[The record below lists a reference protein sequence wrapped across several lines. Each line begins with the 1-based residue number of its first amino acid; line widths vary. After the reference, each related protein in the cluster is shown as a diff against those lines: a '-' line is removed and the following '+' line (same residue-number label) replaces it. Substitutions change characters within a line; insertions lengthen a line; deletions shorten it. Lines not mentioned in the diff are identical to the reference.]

1 MKITSIRVDPLKDQQ
16 LPRLKG
22 YARIALDHQLTI
34 NEIKIIQVK
43 RGMCVEFPKSPDS
56 IASRFE
62 TIAPL
67 DQKTRSYFEK
77 LILKAYR
84 LNADYF
90 LAEDRP
96 PVRKCR
102 KGGLKRMS

>member
-1 MKITSIRVDPLKDQQ
+1 MKITSISVDPLTNQQ

-22 YARIALDHQLTI
+22 YARVELDHQLTI
-34 NEIKIIQVK
+34 NEIRIIQAE

-56 IASRFE
+56 IAAHLE

-67 DQKTRSYFEK
+67 DHKTRSYFEL

-90 LAEDRP
+90 LAE
-96 PVRKCR
+96 
-102 KGGLKRMS
+102 MSA